1 MKRILVSIPV
11 LAGLVLVAAQ
21 PAMAKSSGAHHAKG
35 GQGAACAKLTAPQLD
50 TLFTKFNDAW
60 ATKNPDTV
68 TALFD
73 DDAVLLATVA
83 NVPRTDHAGI
93 RDYFVK
99 FLKNSPVGTIN
110 TSTVKSGCNWAVR
123 AGTWTVV
130 LTDPNTGA
138 KTDVRARYSFLYQF
152 EDGQWKIEHLHSS
165 AMPEKV

>member
-1 MKRILVSIPV
+1 MRKFLIIASVVCGLGI
-11 LAGLVLVAAQ
+11 AGAT
-21 PAMAKSSGAHHAKG
+21 PAMAGPRGSCH
-35 GQGAACAKLTAPQLD
+35 KLSEAQLD
-50 TLFTKFNDAW
+50 AQFTAFNGAW

-99 FLKNSPVGTIN
+99 FLKGSPVGQIN
-110 TSTVKSGCNWAVR
+110 TSTIKSGCNWALR
-123 AGTWTVV
+123 AGTWTVT
-130 LTDPNTGA
+130 LTDPATGA
-138 KTDVRARYSFLYQF
+138 KNDVRARYSFLYQF

-165 AMPEKV
+165 AMPEPT